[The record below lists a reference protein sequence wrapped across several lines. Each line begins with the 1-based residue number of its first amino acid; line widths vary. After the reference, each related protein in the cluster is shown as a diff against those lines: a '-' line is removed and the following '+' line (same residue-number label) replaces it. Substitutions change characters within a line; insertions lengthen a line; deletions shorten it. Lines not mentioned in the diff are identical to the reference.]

1 MPNKKDPAATES
13 PLLFVVPDETDQI
26 IAQGP
31 CKVNEDVA
39 EQLRLLSALG
49 FTAVPGKGKT
59 PLAAWGS
66 PNYRFQSPIP
76 LLADKMGIKLGRVL
90 LVDWDGYKDGAASLA
105 EIEELTQ
112 GLHKFQEREGG
123 NSIHWFGL
131 LPEDLRIKKD
141 AKDND
146 YDLLNSWNGT
156 VAAKVDIKCGNQLT
170 WLSPGKTL
178 YPIHVGDLPEVPP
191 ALLDKLLAYSAEKR
205 DSAPQPTEKVVKEP
219 AAAKATAYTIGNLDE
234 LPREWLSSRKELEAR
249 GNPSDLW
256 LGITQDIIKAGY
268 PYEFYVALTGHSAY
282 LREKPLSWLDRTWNR
297 AQAIVE
303 QRKVEAQEITFDLK
317 LPEPAK
323 QLEYVPQ
330 YSGRVP
336 IIEGLF
342 TFSSTWMLVA
352 ASGTGKTFFT
362 LGTMALAS
370 LGQSFGDRCSIPCHN
385 FYFGA
390 EGLSRLPVRIR
401 ALEAMYNEG
410 EKIERLHIKNPFNF
424 DLHKPE
430 GWIDLSNWMIEQ
442 SKGEPIGIVAFDTL
456 MAVGAAVTPKFDVNN
471 PTSMQLISNRL
482 STLSNTLGCSA
493 GVIHHPGKSDN
504 KGIDSIGNGNDAI
517 KNGAELFWTLKE
529 VATNGDSKLIAI
541 KQHKD
546 RDGALNNFN
555 FELAPITLDDQR
567 TAQEIEE
574 DKRAQMARGSVKTKT
589 YQSNFVG
596 VKYSSKP
603 VVNPNKTLFL
613 VPEVYE
619 FAEKPG
625 VNLNAGATHNEGG
638 YERNESQP
646 AKLRRFVDEAGADGR
661 TVEEVK
667 EFLESMGVSIKNLS
681 NLTKRAHVVR
691 DGDVYK
697 VDKNLD
703 FN

>member
-13 PLLFVVPDETDQI
+13 PLLYVVPDETDKI
-26 IAQGP
+26 IAHGP
-31 CKVNEDVA
+31 FKVNEDVA
-39 EQLRLLSALG
+39 EQLRVLSALG
-49 FTAVPGKGKT
+49 FTAVPGEGKK
-59 PLAAWGS
+59 PLAMWGAS
-66 PNYRFQSPIP
+66 TYRFQGPIP
-76 LLADKMGIKLGRVL
+76 MLADKMGIKLGRVL

-112 GLHKFQEREGG
+112 GMHKFQERDGG
-123 NSIHWFGL
+123 NSIHWLAL
-131 LPEDLRIKKD
+131 LPEELRIKKD
-141 AKDND
+141 AKDEN

-156 VAAKVDIKCGNQLT
+156 VAAKVDIKCGNQLA

-205 DSAPQPTEKVVKEP
+205 DSVPQPTVKANKEREAP
-219 AAAKATAYTIGNLDE
+219 KATPYIIGNLDE
-234 LPREWLSSRKELEAR
+234 LPREWLSTRAELEAK
-249 GNPSDLW
+249 GDPSALW

-268 PYEFYVALTGHSAY
+268 PYEFYVALTGHSSY
-282 LREKPLSWLDRTWNR
+282 LREKPLSWLDRTWNTAKANVEKR
-297 AQAIVE
+297 QA
-303 QRKVEAQEITFDLK
+303 EAAEIKLDLT
-317 LPEPAK
+317 PPAPAK
-323 QLEYVPQ
+323 QLAYTPQ
-330 YSGRVP
+330 YSGRVH

-352 ASGTGKTFFT
+352 ASGTGKTFYT
-362 LGTMALAS
+362 LGAMALAS

-401 ALEAMYNEG
+401 ALETLYNEG
-410 EKIERLHIKNPFNF
+410 NKIERLHIKNPFDF
-424 DLHKPE
+424 ELHEPE
-430 GWIDLSNWMIEQ
+430 GWKDLINWMIEQ

-456 MAVGAAVTPKFDVNN
+456 MAIGAAVTPKFDVNN

-482 STLSNTLGCSA
+482 SMLSNTLGCSA

-504 KGIDSIGNGNDAI
+504 KGLDSIGNGNDAI

-546 RDGALNNFN
+546 RDGALNNFC
-555 FELAPITLDDQR
+555 FELAPVELDDQR
-567 TAQEIEE
+567 TPEEIAE
-574 DKRAQMARGSVKTKT
+574 DERAKLARGKVKTTT
-589 YQSNFVG
+589 YQSSFVG

-603 VVNPNKTLFL
+603 VINPNKTLFL

-619 FAEKPG
+619 FTEKPG
-625 VNLNAGATHNEGG
+625 ANLNSGTAHRNDGT
-638 YERNESQP
+638 ERGESQP
-646 AKLRRFVDEAGADGR
+646 AKLKRFVEEAGTDGR
-661 TVEEVK
+661 SVEEVK
-667 EFLESMGVSIKNLS
+667 AFIEEMGASVKNLS
-681 NLTKRAHVVR
+681 NLVKRAHLVR
-691 DGDVYK
+691 NGEIYT
-697 VDKNLD
+697 VDKTLNFD
-703 FN
+703 

>member
-13 PLLFVVPDETDQI
+13 PYLFIVPEETDQI

-31 CKVNEDVA
+31 VKVNEDVA
-39 EQLRLLSALG
+39 EQLRILSALG
-49 FTAVPGKGKT
+49 FTAVPGQGKK
-59 PLAAWGS
+59 PLALWGS
-66 PNYRFQSPIP
+66 PAYRFTPPIP
-76 LLADKMGIKLGRVL
+76 MLADKMGIKLGRVL

-131 LPEDLRIKKD
+131 LPEDLHIKKD
-141 AKDND
+141 AKDEH

-178 YPIHVGDLPEVPP
+178 YPIHVGDLPEVPQ

-205 DSAPQPTEKVVKEP
+205 DSTPQPTEKKDKTQSAP
-219 AAAKATAYTIGNLDE
+219 KATAYTIGNLAE
-234 LPREWLSSRKELEAR
+234 LPREWLSSRADLEAR

-268 PYEFYVALTGHSAY
+268 PYEFYIALTGHSSY
-282 LREKPLSWLDRTWNR
+282 LREKPLSWIDRTWNR

-303 QRKVEAQEITFDLK
+303 QRKAEAQEIKFDLK
-317 LPEPAK
+317 LPEPK
-323 QLEYVPQ
+323 TLLEYVPP

-342 TFSSTWMLVA
+342 TFSSTWQLVA

-401 ALEAMYNEG
+401 ALEAMYNDG
-410 EKIERLHIKNPFNF
+410 EKIERLHIKNPFDF
-424 DLHKPE
+424 DLHNE
-430 GWIDLSNWMIEQ
+430 AGWIDLSNWMIEQ

-456 MAVGAAVTPKFDVNN
+456 MAVGAAMTPKFDVNN

-482 STLSNTLGCSA
+482 SMLANKLGCSA
-493 GVIHHPGKSDN
+493 GVIHHPGKSD
-504 KGIDSIGNGNDAI
+504 KMGIDSVGNGNDAI

-555 FELAPITLDDQR
+555 FELAPVELDDQR
-567 TAQEIEE
+567 TPEEIAE
-574 DKRAQMARGSVKTKT
+574 DKRAQAARGKVKTKT
-589 YQSNFVG
+589 FQSNFTG
-596 VKYSSKP
+596 VKYSPKP

-613 VPEVYE
+613 IPEVYE
-619 FAEKPG
+619 FKDKVGISLDSGSAHMDDDRAPSKKD
-625 VNLNAGATHNEGG
+625 VILN
-638 YERNESQP
+638 
-646 AKLRRFVDEAGADGR
+646 F
-661 TVEEVK
+661 
-667 EFLESMGVSIKNLS
+667 
-681 NLTKRAHVVR
+681 VR
-691 DGDVYK
+691 DAGPLGCAYADLKQFCTDNEIKEGTLKKSVSDLVAAERIFKDGNSLRYLK
-697 VDKNLD
+697 
-703 FN
+703 